1 MSRQTRGH
9 VQCFICHSYHVSIS
23 TICVTLHVNELTLCR
38 EAEGMVVELEL
49 GERAAERVTGVQ
61 DCISATTG
69 YLTFGQHP
77 AFVVTKSGILS
88 QIKIFS

>member
-1 MSRQTRGH
+1 
-9 VQCFICHSYHVSIS
+9 
-23 TICVTLHVNELTLCR
+23 
-38 EAEGMVVELEL
+38 MVVELEL
-49 GERAAERVTGVQ
+49 GERAAERGTGVQ

-77 AFVVTKSGILS
+77 AFVETKSGILS